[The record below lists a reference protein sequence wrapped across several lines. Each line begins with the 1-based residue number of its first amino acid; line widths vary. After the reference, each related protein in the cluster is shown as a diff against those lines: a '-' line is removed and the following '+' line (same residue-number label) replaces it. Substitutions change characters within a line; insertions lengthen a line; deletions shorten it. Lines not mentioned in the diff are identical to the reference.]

1 MYLNLKNWAILSSVI
16 ALSACA
22 SGQGDFDVVSVSPTT
37 NSQATAPA
45 EPKTQDDNSSPR
57 AKEEAIN
64 ESQEPGYGF
73 AIKIPKRVV
82 IPKSKEETVIDLS
95 NDQIKKLSPSGDSLT
110 VPFIDE
116 LKNYPRGSGYVSHT
130 HDSYGDI
137 HKQYDRFQYV
147 KSGYVQDFEANNEIT
162 PERTMKK
169 GPNGYIYYLAKNPA
183 VNLPTNTQ
191 TITYTG
197 TWDFV
202 TNAKQG
208 RDIGN
213 FDPTSYNP
221 PGDNFGGTSGHEKA
235 KNDRSQHNGKTYP
248 VGHTS
253 EFKVD
258 FGNKSLTGKL
268 VKNGQVKNGQQEIID
283 RYNIEAKIHG
293 NRFRGKATATNPNDL
308 YFGKNSDNLEGG
320 FFGPNAEEMA
330 GKFMANDNSLFG
342 VFAAKRESNSAIKT
356 EKSFDSE
363 RIQVKSESG
372 SLSLT
377 QETADTFGNAV
388 KLLVDGKSFPLL
400 PESTSDKFSETLK
413 HSVSDGNN
421 LNINVCCSNLDY
433 IKFGN
438 YFFTNSN
445 NEKLSQDYAYFLNGE
460 RTSESKVAEQKGSVK
475 YLGSWEG
482 TLVSADNRSWVSGAD
497 KANRADLDFNFDNK
511 TFKGGLY
518 VANNTATPVLD
529 LSGNI
534 SGNGFSGTAKTVSGG
549 FVIDAGGSGNL
560 PRVNISD
567 ATVQGGFY
575 GPNAQEVGG
584 TVFSTADGKDK
595 VGAVFGA
602 KRQVVVK

>member
-57 AKEEAIN
+57 AKEEAL
-64 ESQEPGYGF
+64 SKLQEPGYGF
-73 AIKIPKRVV
+73 GMKIPKRNRLPNEPHAVLDTNKMVTLSGGTTLSIPFLDEVRKRAEYPDYDV
-82 IPKSKEETVIDLS
+82 IHSHDGKDESRK
-95 NDQIKKLSPSGDSLT
+95 QRDSMEF
-110 VPFIDE
+110 V
-116 LKNYPRGSGYVSHT
+116 RSGYVMNKYAGT
-130 HDSYGDI
+130 DRTDGFRQGHD
-137 HKQYDRFQYV
+137 
-147 KSGYVQDFEANNEIT
+147 GYV
-162 PERTMKK
+162 
-169 GPNGYIYYLAKNPA
+169 YYLGIKPSA
-183 VNLPTNTQ
+183 NLPTGKS
-191 TITYTG
+191 ITYKG

-202 TNAKQG
+202 SDAKAG
-208 RDIGN
+208 RDRDGFSN
-213 FDPTSYNP
+213 DPIVGLGAGDSYGVTSEIEYTNKKDKSKP
-221 PGDNFGGTSGHEKA
+221 L
-235 KNDRSQHNGKTYP
+235 
-248 VGHTS
+248 GHTS
-253 EFKVD
+253 EFTVD
-258 FGNKSLTGKL
+258 FDSKSLTGKL
-268 VKNGQVKNGQQEIID
+268 NRNGPVKGEQQDIVT

-293 NRFRGKATATNPNDL
+293 NRFRGKAMASNPNDL

-342 VFAAKRESNSAIKT
+342 VFAAKRESNSDIKT

-413 HSVSDGNN
+413 HSVSDNKN

-534 SGNGFSGTAKTVSGG
+534 SGNGFSGTAKTASGG

-560 PRVNISD
+560 PRVNISN

>member
-1 MYLNLKNWAILSSVI
+1 MYLNLKHWAILSSVI

-57 AKEEAIN
+57 AKEEAL
-64 ESQEPGYGF
+64 SKLQEPGYGF
-73 AIKIPKRVV
+73 GIQIPKINKHPKNREQKSSLSPDQIQTLTGSLDKIPFEDELKQKRNFGGWLSHTRDKRGDIHNQYSGFQYVLSGY
-82 IPKSKEETVIDLS
+82 IIDPEAGSEMDLS
-95 NDQIKKLSPSGDSLT
+95 NNIW
-110 VPFIDE
+110 
-116 LKNYPRGSGYVSHT
+116 
-130 HDSYGDI
+130 
-137 HKQYDRFQYV
+137 KQ
-147 KSGYVQDFEANNEIT
+147 
-162 PERTMKK
+162 
-169 GPNGYIYYLAKNPA
+169 GPNGYVYYLGTRPSS
-183 VNLPTNTQ
+183 NLPTQ
-191 TITYTG
+191 KVSYKG

-202 TNAKQG
+202 TDAELG
-208 RDIGN
+208 RDNPN
-213 FDPTSYNP
+213 FETSSN
-221 PGDNFGGTSGHEKA
+221 E
-235 KNDRSQHNGKTYP
+235 GKP
-248 VGHTS
+248 SRQWGAISDDEPRNKQASKGAVGHTS
-253 EFKVD
+253 EFEVD

-268 VKNGQVKNGQQEIID
+268 VKNSSSNTQVQ
-283 RYNIEAKIHG
+283 RYEVEAKIHG
-293 NRFRGKATATNPNDL
+293 NRFRGTAKASNPQDIN
-308 YFGKNSDNLEGG
+308 FGKNSDNLEGG

-342 VFAAKRESNSAIKT
+342 VFAAKREKNSPDIKT

-372 SLSLT
+372 SLSLK

-413 HSVSDGNN
+413 HSVSDNKN

-445 NEKLSQDYAYFLNGE
+445 NEKSQDYAYFLNGE

-534 SGNGFSGTAKTVSGG
+534 SGNGFSGTAKTASGG

-560 PRVNISD
+560 PRVNISN

-584 TVFSTADGKDK
+584 TVFSAADGKDK